1 MQEREVIQWIKK
13 SSRRYPCKEGM
24 TEEAKRL
31 AEEKY
36 GGAGKRKAAKRR
48 RTLRALGAAAIS
60 AAVVL
65 AVALPV
71 GLCLSPAP
79 PSYVHYVDGALSNR
93 AMPDVETFLAD
104 HAPGMKHFSGEEAGM
119 VGSPISLE
127 YYEIETDAFVYLNQT
142 AAFLVDG
149 EATIVELDACA
160 SNVRIEAFE
169 DFFNCK
175 DSTSVDGITVQYSI
189 FSNLETLGIRA
200 YFEDDAYLYFL
211 DMSQTD
217 SLQILHHVVGQ
228 LTHSTAS

>member
-36 GGAGKRKAAKRR
+36 GGAGKGKAAKRR

-79 PSYVHYVDGALSNR
+79 PSYVHYVDSALSNR
-93 AMPDVETFLAD
+93 VLPDAETFLAD
-104 HAPGMKHFSGEEAGM
+104 HAAGMKHFNGAEAGM
-119 VGSPISLE
+119 VGTPIS
-127 YYEIETDAFVYLNQT
+127 TDAFVYFKQT
-142 AAFLVDG
+142 AAFSIDG
-149 EATIVELDACA
+149 EVAFVELDACA
-160 SNVRIEAFE
+160 SNVRVEAFE
-169 DFFNCK
+169 DFFNCQ
-175 DSTSVDGITVQYSI
+175 DSTSVDGTTVRYSI
-189 FSNLETLGIRA
+189 SSDPRVLGIRA